1 MLHTYLLEQQSTS
14 AVEVMTIDASE
25 PVLWQARALRQL
37 PIEELTLI
45 PFSPTALI
53 PCKDGDKI
61 KRPTTLHPSLPFH
74 IVCET
79 GAADLGDSAKF
90 IIKTP
95 IGGKLG
101 NVAPPP
107 FWCVLEAMDDAD
119 ANMEY
124 RGCTINNGI
133 PSITIDRKGKKHKK
147 PKLTPLTVTFKVLV
161 NIKPLER
168 GECLVVK
175 KVQHAAA
182 MPVKQ
187 ETP

>member
-1 MLHTYLLEQQSTS
+1 MAMPARAGQCLWGRCSGGQRIGDAHSNTTCDCDARLIPNSSGQVDVPYHVPASMCESVEPPPWDNYGQELWLRIGSHVMLHTYLLEQQSTS

-53 PCKDGDKI
+53 PFKDGDKI

-79 GAADLGDSAKF
+79 GAAHLGVSAKF

-101 NVAPPP
+101 
-107 FWCVLEAMDDAD
+107 
-119 ANMEY
+119 
-124 RGCTINNGI
+124 R
-133 PSITIDRKGKKHKK
+133 
-147 PKLTPLTVTFKVLV
+147 
-161 NIKPLER
+161 
-168 GECLVVK
+168 
-175 KVQHAAA
+175 
-182 MPVKQ
+182 
-187 ETP
+187 